1 MLKRGS
7 PRFLRFRG
15 TSPRRCCLMTRPTYA
30 AARLAADRI
39 HRNLA
44 SRSPAGQPSSKEIAR
59 LPDSA
64 ILAAL
69 IDAAFW
75 TSLRREEGYIPRI
88 SLAFVA
94 PEQVNDAVA
103 FATGLSLEPK
113 DLTKLAAA
121 VERAG
126 LHLGVWLEHDNLRV
140 WGITRNLPP
149 FCLVLEVVLP
159 GLLVVKQSPAEESGK
174 FMNIA
179 VLQGDEIKIIDAQ
192 AAAKPTYPTLLAS
205 LFRLEAPVAGT
216 EVNVL
221 LELAV
226 SIRAHGRGG
235 TLLVVPAGSNAWTE
249 SILQPITYSVA
260 PAFSRLADLMR
271 KNAGNKPSRRWEDA
285 LGRAVD
291 GIAGLTA
298 VDGATLMTADY
309 ELLAFGAKIVRR
321 RGSPQ
326 VAQVIVTEPI
336 EGGSPIIEEP
346 AQFGGTRHLSAA
358 QFVHDQRD
366 AIALVA
372 SQDGRFTV
380 FAWSPSEEM
389 VHAHRIDAL
398 LL

>member
-1 MLKRGS
+1 
-7 PRFLRFRG
+7 
-15 TSPRRCCLMTRPTYA
+15 MTQPTYA
-30 AARLAADRI
+30 AARLAAERI
-39 HRNLA
+39 HRHLTTHSTVAQPA
-44 SRSPAGQPSSKEIAR
+44 SEPIAT

-64 ILAAL
+64 TLAAL

-94 PEQVNDAVA
+94 PGQVNDAVA
-103 FATGLSLEPK
+103 FATTLSLEPK

-126 LHLGVWLEHDNLRV
+126 LHLGVWPEDNDLRV
-140 WGITRNLPP
+140 WGITRNLPA

-159 GLLVVKQSPAEESGK
+159 GLLVVKQSPSEESGK
-174 FMNIA
+174 FINIA
-179 VLQGDEIKIIDAQ
+179 VLQGDEIKIIDPQ
-192 AAAKPTYPTLLAS
+192 AAADPTHPTLLAS
-205 LFRLEAPVAGT
+205 LFRLEAPVANGAA
-216 EVNVL
+216 VNVL

-235 TLLVVPAGSNAWTE
+235 TLLVVPAGSDAWTD

-271 KNAGNKPSRRWEDA
+271 KSAGNKPSRRWEDA

-336 EGGSPIIEEP
+336 EGGSPVIEEP

-380 FAWSPSEEM
+380 FAWSPSEGM